1 MTSTTVSPNGK
12 ATSETTA
19 VPTRPANAT
28 LHGSPAR
35 RARTRARSARSGIR
49 MPNCGFTTAASAAS
63 AAARSV
69 LPRISS
75 EVAKRRSVVP
85 TESTCP
91 QTAEVSQ
98 MIGVKARR
106 SATPRCARADAP
118 RSAASR
124 TVARMRSA
132 SARIAGSF
140 TSAPGSKL
148 DVSAPLIALS
158 GQSTQRY
165 PGR

>member
-1 MTSTTVSPNGK
+1 MPITSTTVSPNGK
-12 ATSETTA
+12 ATRETTA
-19 VPTRPANAT
+19 VPTSPAST
-28 LHGSPAR
+28 TPHGSPVR
-35 RARTRARSARSGIR
+35 RARIRARTASSGIR

-75 EVAKRRSVVP
+75 EVAKRSSVVP
-85 TESTCP
+85 TESTWP

-106 SATPRCARADAP
+106 SATPRCARVEAP
-118 RSAASR
+118 RSAARR
-124 TVARMRSA
+124 TVARISSA
-132 SARIAGSF
+132 SAKMAGSF

-148 DVSAPLIALS
+148 DVSALLIALS
-158 GQSTQRY
+158 GQSIQR
-165 PGR
+165 